1 MEIILKSK
9 NIKNLPNTSFLF
21 GLKNLSTY
29 DNTVTLE
36 ELEKLNNKN
45 IYIAIDK
52 NLMNEDLEA
61 LEKALIKLNE
71 LNIKGIFFYD
81 LAVLHLSKK
90 LNIKTPLIWN
100 QNFLVTNYK
109 TCNFYH
115 KEGAH
120 GAVLSSEITI
130 DEIKEIAKNTDINIF
145 VNIFGYELMA
155 VSKRNLITN
164 YFKYINEE
172 NDKNINYMSEN
183 GQNYP
188 IIENETCT
196 KIYTKDVLCGIR
208 YLNILKDIGIDYI
221 ILNEDLLNEED
232 FLKVYEIFNKA
243 VTNNLSDKKLLE
255 LEKKINKQV
264 PTSLGFFNKETIYKV
279 KKND

>member
-9 NIKNLPNTSFLF
+9 SIKNLPSANFLF
-21 GLKNLSTY
+21 GLKDLSTY
-29 DNTVTLE
+29 DNTVTLR
-36 ELEKLNNKN
+36 ELEKLDAKN

-71 LNIKGIFFYD
+71 LNVKGIFFYD
-81 LAVLHLSKK
+81 LAVLSLCKK
-90 LNIKTPLIWN
+90 LDIKIPLIWN

-130 DEIKEIAKNTDINIF
+130 DEIKEIKNKTDINIF
-145 VNIFGYELMA
+145 VNIFGYQLMA

-164 YFKYINEE
+164 YFEYINEE
-172 NDKNINYMSEN
+172 NDKTINYMSEK
-183 GQNYP
+183 GQDYP
-188 IIENETCT
+188 IVENETCT

-221 ILNEDLLNEED
+221 ILSEDLLNEED

-243 VTNNLSDKKLLE
+243 VTNNLSQKEILE
-255 LEKKINKQV
+255 LEKEINNII
-264 PTSLGFFNKETIYKV
+264 PTTLGFFNKETIYKV
-279 KKND
+279 KRND